1 MTTNNTTPVNSFKT
15 EITALLDSAINTADK
30 SNGIAAKLAVVL
42 WNAANTQEVDSVKLL
57 GYAGGGWSKTAKGE
71 YVLTMATEYS
81 ASFRDATDKREA
93 ARAEKNET
101 KKREMRDLATRR
113 INAAEQMLR
122 RSLLIAA
129 WFHYAKP
136 VALHVKNSGAVRIDG
151 GDNAELTGEYTLR
164 SLEDLAR
171 KHFRPDVGSNASGK
185 AHRKTQDSTDSAPVP
200 STNGASLRTCA
211 EYVANSVAGR
221 DPGSLGKD
229 LDAVLQTT
237 LATLLGY
244 CGAVTAKGLD
254 LKAVDR
260 LYKASAA

>member
-1 MTTNNTTPVNSFKT
+1 MTTNNTTPVNSYKT

-42 WNAANTQEVDSVKLL
+42 WNAANTQEVDSTKLL

-164 SLEDLAR
+164 SLEDVAR
-171 KHFRPDVGSNASGK
+171 KHFRPDATSNRKGRTGGSQS
-185 AHRKTQDSTDSAPVP
+185 QDDGGAPVP
-200 STNGASLRTCA
+200 NTSGASLRTCA
-211 EYVANSVAGR
+211 EFVANSVAGR
-221 DPGSLGKD
+221 DPGSLGKE

-254 LKAVDR
+254 LKAVDKI
-260 LYKASAA
+260 YKASAA